1 LLVLRTKGLEGYVLG
16 EVSESTDKGSVEW
29 KKWSVTNSLI
39 VASMLNSLVPEI
51 STSVEAV

>member
-1 LLVLRTKGLEGYVLG
+1 LLILRTKGLEGYVLG

>member
-51 STSVEAV
+51 STSVQAV